1 MTAFNAWKCVQ
12 LWDEKCK
19 KGKKD
24 PDAVKMGVPGDQ
36 VSHATCYD
44 NAVYILCNLLT
55 N

>member
-1 MTAFNAWKCVQ
+1 MRGNAYNYGIKNV
-12 LWDEKCK
+12 K